1 MRATQCPMPNH
12 ERSSRN
18 SRAGWDGWEKLSF
31 YAFLV
36 GLDAH
41 WLDVFIS
48 LAPDGFFPIQLGVKL
63 LAPSWMEVRDGTT
76 LPKLPL
82 EQNQL
87 ADDVFG
93 YPVQFGAKMFPSEL

>member
-1 MRATQCPMPNH
+1 M
-12 ERSSRN
+12 
-18 SRAGWDGWEKLSF
+18 D
-31 YAFLV
+31 
-36 GLDAH
+36 
-41 WLDVFIS
+41 
-48 LAPDGFFPIQLGVKL
+48 FFPIQLGVKL